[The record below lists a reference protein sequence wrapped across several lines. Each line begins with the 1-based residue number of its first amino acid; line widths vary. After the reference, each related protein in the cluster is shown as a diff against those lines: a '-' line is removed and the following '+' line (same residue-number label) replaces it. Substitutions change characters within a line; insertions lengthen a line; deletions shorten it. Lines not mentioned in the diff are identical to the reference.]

1 MERDTGRPYWVS
13 LNSYKSVNSSGARVS
28 PLGRRKN
35 SYQEYR
41 LQNLNCSPPVAG
53 WTGSIW
59 PWRSGWAAVGIG
71 RHAPYRDQFIP
82 PDRGLPSI
90 AAAPDP
96 GQARARPTFGREVPD
111 TDHSRHLDAARLA
124 DVARASHRCFRNQ
137 VLVAAT

>member
-1 MERDTGRPYWVS
+1 MDRLNLAVAERMG
-13 LNSYKSVNSSGARVS
+13 
-28 PLGRRKN
+28 
-35 SYQEYR
+35 
-41 LQNLNCSPPVAG
+41 
-53 WTGSIW
+53 GS
-59 PWRSGWAAVGIG
+59 RDRAT
-71 RHAPYRDQFIP
+71 RPYRDQFIP